1 MIQDEYYY
9 NFTYRFTDPIRYNG
23 AVVITGYRS
32 LDFNATLNNGTHF
45 LAHACILHPARG
57 VCGTTLAGGIGLMKN
72 LRCKRSSWL
81 KPVPTEIQGP
91 ATGFFAT
98 AAAFVSVF
106 EGAAWSSMHGRPEE
120 NSTFVA
126 ASARFANRSTY
137 ILSSELMSHMQRTL
151 WHIPIGARPLRV
163 PEAEKGGDADPS
175 GTLPMAV
182 RDERNV
188 LIMTMNRGIIIPVV
202 AIAVLI
208 GLVSVI
214 YLIIAPNKVLG
225 RLMRDSLV
233 HTLTVGGKWGPGIR
247 GASIVGLEALLRQV
261 GKERY
266 AYGVIIPS
274 NPAEAGTLGIK
285 EVDGV
290 GAAPDLGD
298 PAEGFYYGGR

>member
-1 MIQDEYYY
+1 M
-9 NFTYRFTDPIRYNG
+9 
-23 AVVITGYRS
+23 
-32 LDFNATLNNGTHF
+32 
-45 LAHACILHPARG
+45 
-57 VCGTTLAGGIGLMKN
+57 
-72 LRCKRSSWL
+72 
-81 KPVPTEIQGP
+81 KPVPTEIEGP
-91 ATGFFAT
+91 ASGFYAT

-126 ASARFANRSTY
+126 ASARWANRSTL
-137 ILSSELMSHMQRTL
+137 ILSSDLVSHMQRTL
-151 WHIPIGARPLRV
+151 WHIPMGARQLRV
-163 PEAEKGGDADPS
+163 PEAEKGGNADLN
-175 GTLPMAV
+175 GTVPVEV
-182 RDERNV
+182 RDQESV
-188 LIMTMNRGIIIPVV
+188 LIMTMNYGIIIPVV

-208 GLVSVI
+208 GVMSVL

-233 HTLTVGGKWGPGIR
+233 HTLTVGGRWGPGIR

-298 PAEGFYYGGR
+298 PVQGYYYGGR